1 MKFPPVFKKLQDSE
15 HLLLDIDKK
24 WAADFKDSPYYLE
37 LPPVRDD
44 VERYSDR
51 FKSWSRPKT
60 KSMFSI
66 PTDLKYFPE
75 ELHQVKDPSKKASV
89 KMAKGGLDLDKRL
102 KELEKEESSASKRQ
116 KTGGIDDDEEQPET
130 NEYDEEDQ
138 EEEDDYVNDFYDDD
152 HDGVGGD
159 ESDHG
164 GGDY

>member
-37 LPPVRDD
+37 LPPVRD
-44 VERYSDR
+44 
-51 FKSWSRPKT
+51 
-60 KSMFSI
+60 
-66 PTDLKYFPE
+66 DLKYFPE